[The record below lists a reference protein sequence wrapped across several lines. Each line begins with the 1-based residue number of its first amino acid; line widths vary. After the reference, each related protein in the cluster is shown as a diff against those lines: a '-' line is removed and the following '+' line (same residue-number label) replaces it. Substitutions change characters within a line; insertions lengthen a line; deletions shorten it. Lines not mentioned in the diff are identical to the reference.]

1 MNLEIDE
8 YDRIVSA
15 LYEAALD
22 SRRWGVA
29 LENFRALFK
38 ANYVTLI
45 LKVPDLSDTGLM
57 ISVGEL
63 PGGIG

>member
-1 MNLEIDE
+1 MNLEMDE

-29 LENFRALFK
+29 LEHFGHCSRPI
-38 ANYVTLI
+38 T
-45 LKVPDLSDTGLM
+45 
-57 ISVGEL
+57 
-63 PGGIG
+63 